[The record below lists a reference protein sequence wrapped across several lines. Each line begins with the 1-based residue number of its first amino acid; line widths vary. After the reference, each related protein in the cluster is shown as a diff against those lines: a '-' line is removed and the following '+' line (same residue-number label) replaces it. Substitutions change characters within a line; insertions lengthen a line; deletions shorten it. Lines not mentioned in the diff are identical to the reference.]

1 MRDLILYSKDRTWLV
16 GITVFL
22 GAMILLSILLG
33 GAVCSDGWA
42 SASIGRRG
50 ACSSHGGVD
59 RTVGAI
65 KFLLSIGATVW
76 AVVAYSAGR
85 EKWLA
90 KLRANSETPTTATA
104 TATATA
110 TEIPTVNL
118 KVIPPPANSPIPRT
132 KLAHPKS
139 SPKVKCP
146 ICGGGMS
153 VRTARVGKNAGGKF
167 WGCKRFPRCKGTKT
181 HYPDFCQ

>member
-1 MRDLILYSKDRTWLV
+1 M
-16 GITVFL
+16 GIIVFL

-85 EKWLA
+85 GKWLA
-90 KLRANSETPTTATA
+90 KLRANSEIPITT
-104 TATATA
+104 
-110 TEIPTVNL
+110 TEIPAVNL
-118 KVIPPPANSPIPRT
+118 KVVPPPANSPVPRP

-146 ICGGGMS
+146 ICGGGM
-153 VRTARVGKNAGGKF
+153 
-167 WGCKRFPRCKGTKT
+167 
-181 HYPDFCQ
+181 

>member
-1 MRDLILYSKDRTWLV
+1 MRDLILYSKDRAWLV
-16 GITVFL
+16 GIIVFL
-22 GAMILLSILLG
+22 GSMILLSILLG

-59 RTVGAI
+59 RTAGAI

-90 KLRANSETPTTATA
+90 KLRANSEIPTTGTG
-104 TATATA
+104 TGTG
-110 TEIPTVNL
+110 TEIPTISL
-118 KVIPPPANSPIPRT
+118 KVVSPPTNSPV
-132 KLAHPKS
+132 LHPKAARLKS

-153 VRTARVGKNAGGKF
+153 VRTSRVGKNAGGKF

>member
-1 MRDLILYSKDRTWLV
+1 M
-16 GITVFL
+16 GIIVFL
-22 GAMILLSILLG
+22 GTMILLSILIG

-59 RTVGAI
+59 RTVDVI
-65 KFLLSIGATVW
+65 KFLLSIGATGW
-76 AVVAYSAGR
+76 AVIAYSAKR

-90 KLRANSETPTTATA
+90 NLRINSKIPTATA
-104 TATATA
+104 TATASPDIIL
-110 TEIPTVNL
+110 ED
-118 KVIPPPANSPIPRT
+118 IPPLANTAVPRPKET
-132 KLAHPKS
+132 LSKS
-139 SPKVKCP
+139 SSKVKCP

-167 WGCKRFPRCKGTKT
+167 WGCKRFPRCKGTKN
-181 HYPDFCQ
+181 HYPDFCER

>member
-16 GITVFL
+16 GIIVFL

-90 KLRANSETPTTATA
+90 KLRANSEIPITT
-104 TATATA
+104 
-110 TEIPTVNL
+110 TEIPAVNL
-118 KVIPPPANSPIPRT
+118 KVVPPPANSPVPRP
-132 KLAHPKS
+132 KLARPKS

>member
-1 MRDLILYSKDRTWLV
+1 MYSKDRTWLV
-16 GITVFL
+16 GIIVFL
-22 GAMILLSILLG
+22 VAMVLLSILVG

-59 RTVGAI
+59 RTVGVI

-76 AVVAYSAGR
+76 AVVAYSARR

-90 KLRANSETPTTATA
+90 KLRANSE
-104 TATATA
+104 
-110 TEIPTVNL
+110 IPTASPDIIL
-118 KVIPPPANSPIPRT
+118 EVIPPSAKTPVPRPKVT
-132 KLAHPKS
+132 HPKS

-153 VRTARVGKNAGGKF
+153 VRTARVGKNIGGKF
-167 WGCKRFPRCKGTKT
+167 WGCKRFPRCKGTKN

>member
-1 MRDLILYSKDRTWLV
+1 M
-16 GITVFL
+16 GIIVFL
-22 GAMILLSILLG
+22 GTMILLSILIG

-42 SASIGRRG
+42 SASIGRQG
-50 ACSSHGGVD
+50 ACSSHGGID
-59 RTVGAI
+59 RTVDVI

-90 KLRANSETPTTATA
+90 KLRANSEIPIAT
-104 TATATA
+104 
-110 TEIPTVNL
+110 TEIPAVNL
-118 KVIPPPANSPIPRT
+118 KVVPPPANSLVPRP